1 MPLVVHVPARSK
13 QCLTAY
19 GYAIS
24 KAVAKFNN
32 IATCAS
38 RGRNLSI
45 SVSFLT
51 VRQQQKATTSMEL
64 EHEAYETPVA
74 TLIDLW
80 VTRFG
85 NEWVDLETID
95 NDEFFS
101 KACKRL
107 KQMGQLEMHYLTD
120 RARYVCR
127 KPK

>member
-1 MPLVVHVPARSK
+1 MRVKLTLDELLTTPLP
-13 QCLTAY
+13 
-19 GYAIS
+19 
-24 KAVAKFNN
+24 
-32 IATCAS
+32 
-38 RGRNLSI
+38 
-45 SVSFLT
+45 
-51 VRQQQKATTSMEL
+51 
-64 EHEAYETPVA
+64 

-80 VTRFG
+80 VARFG

-107 KQMGQLEMHYLTD
+107 MQMGQLETHYLTD